1 MKKSFFLS
9 ILSALLVICLTLC
22 ACTGGGNEPG
32 ETSSTSPHDSEQSYT
47 VAILQYDNDT
57 ASVTM
62 RQSFISRMR
71 TLGYDEAKMKFDI
84 LSSHGE
90 AETLKKNAQTLIG
103 SKYSLIVAVGTLAAK
118 AIADSGNSIPCVF
131 IGAEDPVTVGIVSA
145 LDTPEGNLTGTAFR
159 ASAETL
165 LSVMRVYTPGI
176 STITAIYNEDCSF
189 ANADAETIEDVLV
202 ENAYTVN
209 LWTIMEYEES
219 LKNKIAALCE
229 MSDALYIPND
239 IFTDEEITLI
249 MNTANETETP
259 VFTSSESFIE
269 AGAVMGA
276 FTGADALAKEAA
288 LIADRIMQGE
298 TVSSI
303 PVNVEIP
310 ISLFANSEALT
321 KYELETPTSD
331 NLILV

>member
-1 MKKSFFLS
+1 MRKSVTFTVLS
-9 ILSALLVICLTLC
+9 LLLVLCLTLC
-22 ACTGGGNEPG
+22 ACTGSGG
-32 ETSSTSPHDSEQSYT
+32 ETAEPSSTSPHESEESYT
-47 VAILQYDNDT
+47 AAILQFDNDS

-62 RQSFISRMR
+62 RQSFIARMR

-90 AETLKKNAQTLIG
+90 AEKLSQNAQSLVG
-103 SKYSLIVAVGTLAAK
+103 SKYELIIAVGTLAAK
-118 AIADSGNSIPCVF
+118 AVAESNNSIPCVF
-131 IGAEDPVTVGIVSA
+131 IGAEDPVTGGIVAS
-145 LDTPEGNLTGTAFR
+145 LDAPEGNITGTAFR

-269 AGAVMGA
+269 AGALMGA
-276 FTGADALAKEAA
+276 FTGADALAGEAA

-303 PVNVEIP
+303 PVNAEVG
-310 ISLFANSEALT
+310 ISLFVNRAALE
-321 KYELETPTSD
+321 KYEFETPTSD
-331 NLILV
+331 NLVLV